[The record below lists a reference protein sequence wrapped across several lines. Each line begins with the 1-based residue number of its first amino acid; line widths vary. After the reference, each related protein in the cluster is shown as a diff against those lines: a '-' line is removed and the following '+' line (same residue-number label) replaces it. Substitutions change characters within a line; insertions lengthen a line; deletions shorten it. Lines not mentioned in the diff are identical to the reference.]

1 MSKGI
6 SNFEINKFFENEENQ
21 DLKNDYMGV
30 YLIDSITTY
39 INFYEIIKKR
49 NGKYPFAIFN
59 TGKQNKPG
67 THWWS
72 LMVIYPKK
80 NLLLF
85 DGLRLE
91 GFKFFVVDN
100 DEAIIGELLHNF
112 KKCKVSLVNQ
122 KLTLCTTKFSTYS
135 WEKLAHT
142 KKEHLTDTS
151 QIFFHLLMDF
161 SKLKKT
167 KEMDILTLE
176 HPVQEITSSMCGLLQ
191 LYFHKNIFNPD
202 ERSKIINHETLN
214 KKTIEQIL
222 NEIFSTDVNQNEHEM
237 ENYKKE

>member
-1 MSKGI
+1 MH
-6 SNFEINKFFENEENQ
+6 NEI
-21 DLKNDYMGV
+21 
-30 YLIDSITTY
+30 
-39 INFYEIIKKR
+39 
-49 NGKYPFAIFN
+49 
-59 TGKQNKPG
+59 
-67 THWWS
+67 
-72 LMVIYPKK
+72 
-80 NLLLF
+80 
-85 DGLRLE
+85 
-91 GFKFFVVDN
+91 
-100 DEAIIGELLHNF
+100 
-112 KKCKVSLVNQ
+112 
-122 KLTLCTTKFSTYS
+122 STYS

-142 KKEHLTDTS
+142 KREHLRDTS